1 MSEGG
6 GNLSQSNIVMHGPP
20 GAGKTSLKRVILG
33 QSPLPKEEQNS
44 TDIIENAV
52 RAVRIDQLKQFEVV
66 DNQQMI
72 ENLARAVQA
81 LSTKKYPKVQPIRKS
96 QTTSSDIE
104 GAALFLYDDEDLP
117 DIQISDNPSQPTA
130 LHSINNKLKY
140 VTPSSEMFDS
150 QWYHL
155 IDSGGQPQF
164 YDILPLV
171 YRSPAINIVVI

>member
-6 GNLSQSNIVMHGPP
+6 GNFSQSNIVMHGPP

-33 QSPLPKEEQNS
+33 QPPLSKEEQNS

-52 RAVRIDQLKQFEVV
+52 RAVRTEQLKQFEVV
-66 DNQQMI
+66 DNEQMI

-104 GAALFLYDDEDLP
+104 DAALF
-117 DIQISDNPSQPTA
+117 
-130 LHSINNKLKY
+130 
-140 VTPSSEMFDS
+140 
-150 QWYHL
+150 
-155 IDSGGQPQF
+155 
-164 YDILPLV
+164 
-171 YRSPAINIVVI
+171 

>member
-33 QSPLPKEEQNS
+33 QPPLPKEEQNS

-52 RAVRIDQLKQFEVV
+52 RAVRTERLKQFEVV
-66 DNQQMI
+66 DNEQMI

-81 LSTKKYPKVQPIRKS
+81 LSTNKYPKVQPIHRP
-96 QTTSSDIE
+96 QTTPSVEEDTDSPV
-104 GAALFLYDDEDLP
+104 LFSCDDEDLP

-130 LHSINNKLKY
+130 LHSINNKLKS

-150 QWYHL
+150 KWYHL
-155 IDSGGQPQF
+155 IDSGG
-164 YDILPLV
+164 
-171 YRSPAINIVVI
+171 